1 MYIHILKAN
10 VRPETMS
17 CRSAK
22 VDESTIRCFQHFS
35 WGVDLEV
42 TFKQVVP
49 LMDLLSKHINSFL
62 DSSRDTLTA
71 VSIGLLSPETLKQKA
86 QFLCGVDMDPLQ
98 TWLWGLCHLFWHI
111 YWPKGY
117 ELTLEVVSIG
127 INTSYASF
135 TILCHFKSSKCFKL
149 KNIASCSTTAWSET
163 VLHHHLAEVMTCV
176 QDMPEPTIQR
186 THVWSKSKAFFWYIN
201 GYTP

>member
-98 TWLWGLCHLFWHI
+98 TWLWGLSHLF
-111 YWPKGY
+111 
-117 ELTLEVVSIG
+117 
-127 INTSYASF
+127 
-135 TILCHFKSSKCFKL
+135 
-149 KNIASCSTTAWSET
+149 
-163 VLHHHLAEVMTCV
+163 
-176 QDMPEPTIQR
+176 
-186 THVWSKSKAFFWYIN
+186 
-201 GYTP
+201 